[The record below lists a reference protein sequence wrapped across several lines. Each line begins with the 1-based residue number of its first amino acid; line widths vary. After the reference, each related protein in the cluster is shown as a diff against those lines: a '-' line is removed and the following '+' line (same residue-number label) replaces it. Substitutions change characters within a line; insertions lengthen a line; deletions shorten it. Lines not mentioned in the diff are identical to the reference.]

1 MDQSAIYSET
11 VCQRV
16 VVRNGEWAT
25 RRWGE
30 TAYARVGVS
39 ACGDARGRLKTGAQ
53 DLQGETKPSARRVP
67 PASLREALRAWFSP
81 YLPIRVK
88 RCSDYDTD
96 YRLLIFAPPITF
108 HLSLF
113 TFHFPPPPLPPN
125 AQPTAID

>member
-39 ACGDARGRLKTGAQ
+39 ACGDPRGRLKTGAQ
-53 DLQGETKPSARRVP
+53 DLQARRVP

-81 YLPIRVK
+81 YLPIRVS

-108 HLSLF
+108 HLSLS
-113 TFHFPPPPLPPN
+113 PPPRFPPN
-125 AQPTAID
+125 AQPTAIN